1 MKPRKRTRFAVI
13 SILSIACSV
22 SAFAGTYSTAAI
34 NTLSK
39 KIAKRAPNMSPEALK
54 LGLRAYDHARMQGLD
69 KQRLLTIV
77 DFTKPSYDKR
87 IWVINLNND
96 RIDYHT
102 FVSQGTG
109 SGGVYAKHFS
119 NKPGTDT
126 SSLGVYL
133 TGMEYAGKHP
143 DSMKLHGLDKG
154 FNNNAYRREIVM
166 HPAAYAGRAFI
177 RRYGYL
183 GRSWGCFAINT
194 RVEPSVVKTIKNG
207 TIIFAYYPDKKLEK
221 DSAYLQPLT
230 STSKT

>member
-1 MKPRKRTRFAVI
+1 MKPVKNIRLAVI
-13 SILSIACSV
+13 TILGVACSL
-22 SAFAGTYSTAAI
+22 SAFAGTYSTAA
-34 NTLSK
+34 NKTLAT
-39 KIAKRAPNMSPEALK
+39 KIAKITPNMNPEALK
-54 LGLRAYDHARMQGLD
+54 LGLRAYDHARLQGLD
-69 KQRLLTIV
+69 KQKLLTIV

-87 IWVINLNND
+87 MWVINLNND
-96 RIDYHT
+96 KVDYHT
-102 FVSQGTG
+102 FVSQGKG

-119 NKPGTDT
+119 NRIGTDD

-133 TGMEYAGKHP
+133 TGVEYVGTHP
-143 DSMKLHGLDKG
+143 YSLRLTGLDKG
-154 FNNNAYRREIVM
+154 FNTNAYRRVIVM

-177 RRYGYL
+177 KRYGYL

-230 STSKT
+230 SKT